1 MARNRNKHK
10 PQNAITL
17 SQVADELIL
26 IEAAKRTGNSLN
38 TFVKATSPSPGKVSL
53 NEWKIADLAARN
65 VEYPDLVPLY
75 RVYDNIMI
83 DLDLTSVIETRT
95 LKVQQTKYNIVNKNG
110 EPNDE
115 AKKLFERKWFRD
127 FIAIAM
133 QWISEGFQL
142 AEIFKFNEQGELVEC
157 TAVNKYHVKPH
168 KGIVTVYEYDTE
180 GTSYLQPPY
189 QPYYIP
195 IGKAGDLGLLRK
207 VAPIILAKKYAIGHW
222 GEYNEKM
229 GIPFRSVTSASSD
242 KTRQQQLGL
251 IMEQMGSAGWAVLN
265 ENEKVELLSIAANDP
280 TRCFETFINMLNAQ
294 IAMAFNGQSSTA
306 DSSKQKGTY
315 GSLKILNEISEDRHE
330 ADLTDVKDLVNDVLI
345 PRLVAIS
352 PFYAPLKDHYINWD
366 YSEDLSVS
374 EIVDVVTKLVATGK
388 YSISAA
394 DLTKKIGIE
403 VQDVAAPPPP
413 TQTDPIKKKSNA
425 VAALYNGCQHGHQF
439 TAAAPPSFKKDML
452 RVAKQIFNSKQ
463 TGIIDFALMQKTAT
477 YLRKAITNNYG
488 EQVDDAD
495 TQMIE
500 ALQQNLNV
508 FSGFKTYQTL
518 KAVNNALL
526 DADGT
531 LREWAD
537 FKKQVLQLDNQ
548 YNVQYLKAEYNNS
561 VVSAQASSQWQ
572 TIQRTKDTL
581 PLLEF
586 DATNDARTTP
596 ICSSLD
602 GVRLPADHPLWDTY
616 FLPLHFGERSV
627 IRQVASGTV
636 TDLNTIALPNL
647 QPMFD
652 NNVGKTGVVFPE
664 SHPYYTASKA
674 DAKEINKQVENL

>member
-1 MARNRNKHK
+1 MGKNRNKYK
-10 PQNAITL
+10 PQSAIQL
-17 SQVADELIL
+17 SQLADDVIL

-38 TFVKATSPSPGKVSL
+38 TIVKPTSPSPGKVSL

-65 VEYPDLVPLY
+65 VEYPDLMPLY

-95 LKVQQTKYNIVNKNG
+95 LKVQQAKYNIFSKTG
-110 EPNDE
+110 EQNDE
-115 AKKLFERKWFRD
+115 AKKLLERKWFRD

-142 AEIFKFNEQGELVEC
+142 AETFNFNAQGELVEC

-168 KGIVTVYEYDTE
+168 KGIVTKYDYDQE
-180 GTSYLQPPY
+180 GTSYLLPPY
-189 QPYYIP
+189 QQYYIP
-195 IGKAGDLGLLRK
+195 IGKPGDFGLLRK

-229 GIPFRSVTSASSD
+229 GIPFRSVTSSSTD
-242 KTRQQQLGL
+242 VTRQRQLGV

-306 DSSKQKGTY
+306 DSSNQKGTY

-330 ADLTDVKDLVNDVLI
+330 ADLTEIKDLVNDVLI
-345 PRLVAIS
+345 PRLVALS
-352 PFYAPLKDHYINWD
+352 PFYALLKDCYLDWD

-374 EIVDVVTKLVATGK
+374 EIVDVVTKLVNTGK
-388 YSISAA
+388 YTITGK
-394 DLTKKIGIE
+394 DLSKKIGIE
-403 VQDVAAPPPP
+403 VQDAAAPE
-413 TQTDPIKKKSNA
+413 PIKTPEPVKKKSNA
-425 VAALYNGCQHGHQF
+425 VAALYNGCKHGHDF
-439 TAAAPPSFKKDML
+439 EAAALPTFKSDML
-452 RVAKQIFNSKQ
+452 RVAKAIFNGKQ
-463 TGIIDFALMQKTAT
+463 MGIVDFALMQKTAT
-477 YLRKAITNNYG
+477 YLRKAVTNNYG
-488 EQVDDAD
+488 DQVDEND
-495 TQMIE
+495 TQMVE
-500 ALQQNLNV
+500 ALQKNLNV

-526 DADGT
+526 DADGV

-537 FKKQVLQLDNQ
+537 FKKEVLQLNNQ
-548 YNVQYLKAEYNNS
+548 YNIQYLKAEYNNA
-561 VVSAQASSQWQ
+561 VVSAQSSSQWQ
-572 TIQRTKDTL
+572 TIQRTKDVL

-586 DATNDARTTP
+586 DATNDNRTTP

-602 GVRLPADHPLWDTY
+602 GVRLPADDSFWDAY

-636 TDLNTIALPNL
+636 TDLKTVALPEL

-664 SHPYYTASKA
+664 SHPYYQASKA
-674 DAKEINKQVENL
+674 DAKTINKEADKL